1 MTEPDKSKVR
11 LIDASDAEIKTL
23 AARLGYDFSDDDCAD
38 LRKTQALWNIKT
50 ETLWDAVNDYLDA
63 FER

>member
-1 MTEPDKSKVR
+1 MMEPEKSKVR

-23 AARLGYDFSDDDCAD
+23 AARLGYEFNDLDCAV
-38 LRKTQALWNIKT
+38 LRKTQALWNWKT